1 MMNEPAA
8 PNPSLAEGP
17 TPQERLA
24 RLLKDAEARGVK
36 PVDEA
41 ALEAMGGVWPK
52 SEDLDEFLA
61 WQYESRR
68 TGRYNQAVSDGAIS
82 APEGRR

>member
-1 MMNEPAA
+1 MVRKSKSPPPRMRRPPA
-8 PNPSLAEGP
+8 PYPSLAEGP

-41 ALEAMGGVWPK
+41 ALEAMSGGWLK
-52 SEDLDEFLA
+52 GEELAEFLA
-61 WQYESRR
+61 WLHESRR
-68 TGRYNQAVSDGAIS
+68 SGRYS
-82 APEGRR
+82 

>member
-1 MMNEPAA
+1 MVRKSKSPPPRKRRPPA
-8 PNPSLAEGP
+8 PYPSLAEGP

-41 ALEAMGGVWPK
+41 ALEAMSGGWPK
-52 SEDLDEFLA
+52 GEELAEFLA
-61 WQYESRR
+61 WLHESRR
-68 TGRYNQAVSDGAIS
+68 SGRYS
-82 APEGRR
+82 